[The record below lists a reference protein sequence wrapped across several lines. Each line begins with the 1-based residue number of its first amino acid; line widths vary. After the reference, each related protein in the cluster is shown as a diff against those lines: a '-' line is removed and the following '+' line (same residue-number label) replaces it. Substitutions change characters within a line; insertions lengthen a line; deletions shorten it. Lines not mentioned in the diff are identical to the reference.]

1 MDRIFCIER
10 PCARVHAKKN
20 VKGDWYRAFAIPDY
34 RYTTPH
40 STLDPKEKTERSKIF
55 SSGYALSSLLRSEEH
70 MDRNIGKLLDWMDQ
84 FSHNREPMDLDRFL
98 AYTAFDN
105 VGEAIFSESFGFIS
119 SGQDVRGAIKNNL
132 TLTPYVA
139 VAGFYYWL
147 YVVFVANPVITWT
160 GIMPMGH
167 LFDTARTALDRRKE
181 NPDARFDMVAHWL
194 RAHQRDPKRLSIQD
208 IEAQT
213 MANVGAGSDT
223 VTSRCR
229 SNHPTTR
236 RENSI

>member
-1 MDRIFCIER
+1 
-10 PCARVHAKKN
+10 
-20 VKGDWYRAFAIPDY
+20 
-34 RYTTPH
+34 
-40 STLDPKEKTERSKIF
+40 
-55 SSGYALSSLLRSEEH
+55 
-70 MDRNIGKLLDWMDQ
+70 
-84 FSHNREPMDLDRFL
+84 MDLDRFL

-223 VTSRCR
+223 VTRYNRCPGHHLAKLQLSKIAATIVR
-229 SNHPTTR
+229 DYSIRMVNPQSEWKWKAYFTCVPHSWPVYVER
-236 RENSI
+236 RHETS